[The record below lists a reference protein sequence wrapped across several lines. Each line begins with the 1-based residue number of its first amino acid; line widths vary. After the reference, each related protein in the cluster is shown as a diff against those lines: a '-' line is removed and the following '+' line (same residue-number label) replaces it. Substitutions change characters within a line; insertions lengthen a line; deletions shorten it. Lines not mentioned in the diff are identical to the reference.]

1 MDKNILKK
9 RVLFGGYYGM
19 ENVGDDC
26 FGAIST
32 WGAKNYWN
40 TRAALLLSGKEVD
53 GPVKTYPCLSVRKIF
68 RGQILCESFWQILR
82 ASCVVWSGGSIF
94 HSKVPFFT
102 SRHFSFFTSQ
112 SGITPTGAI
121 GVSLG
126 PYKTKRD
133 QKAVY
138 AYLSQLQFLALRDKA
153 SYEEACSINLPY
165 KPIFAADLAMLLPKI
180 IPDFK
185 SVNPESKILGI
196 TICHYERY
204 TNINRKNET
213 RREKVLLDAL
223 LNLVQD
229 GFSGVFRFFIFNSNR
244 IKGDQDIT
252 MEFVNQ
258 LNAKGAKVDLVP
270 YSTDP
275 IAIWKK
281 VAECT
286 AMISTRLHGAIF
298 AAAANVPCCLIEY
311 HRKCTDFI
319 VDAGVDEKWIIGD
332 ANCSAKFLS
341 NELFGLL
348 SCTTTNFYKRREHLI
363 EMAERNFT
371 FSEDEFPPIPSNTQ
385 MNS

>member
-1 MDKNILKK
+1 MDKNNLGK

-19 ENVGDDC
+19 DNVGDNC

-40 TRAALLLSGKEVD
+40 TKQALLLSAKEVG
-53 GPVKTYPCLSVRKIF
+53 GPIKTYPSLNNKIIF
-68 RGQILCESFWQILR
+68 RGQIICESIWQILR

-94 HSKVPFFT
+94 HSKVPFYT
-102 SRHFSFFTSQ
+102 PRRLSFLASQ

-126 PYKTKRD
+126 PYKTGAD

-138 AYLSQLQFLALRDKA
+138 GYLGHLQFLALRDIA

-165 KPIFAADLAMLLPKI
+165 KPVLAADLAMLLPKI
-180 IPDFK
+180 IPEFI
-185 SVNPESKILGI
+185 SVTPQSDILGI
-196 TICHYERY
+196 TICHYETY
-204 TNINRKNET
+204 TNKDRKNET
-213 RREKVLLDAL
+213 RREKILYEAL
-223 LNLVQD
+223 LHLVRQ
-229 GFSGVFRFFIFNSNR
+229 GFSGVFRFFVFNSNR
-244 IKGDQDIT
+244 INGDHDIT
-252 MEFVNQ
+252 MEFFNK
-258 LNAKGAKVDLVP
+258 LKIEGARVELVP

-275 IAIWKK
+275 ISIWMK

-319 VDAGVDEKWIIGD
+319 VDAGVDEKWKIGD
-332 ANCSAKFLS
+332 ADCSAKVLS
-341 NELFGLL
+341 HKLGELLTSSGI
-348 SCTTTNFYKRREHLI
+348 SFYPKRQHLI
-363 EMAERNFT
+363 EMSEKNFT
-371 FSEDEFPPIPSNTQ
+371 FSA
-385 MNS
+385 